1 MYPIFLGLAL
11 AAGVFTIVVFVHE
24 LGHFLAARLCKV
36 KVEEFGLGLPPR
48 LARVHTDRRGTEW
61 TLNWLP
67 IGGFVR
73 LLGERREGGDA
84 PRPDALWARPIAA
97 QMAVVLAGVFFNFI
111 LAFAVLTGAFMA
123 GVSPLGVNR
132 QFAQV
137 ETALLP
143 TYDQALR
150 EGILVRTP
158 GALLG
163 PIEGSPAAL
172 AGLKGGDLATAVDG
186 KPVATPEEFVA
197 AVGAAKMAVRITVAS
212 SGALRDVTVT
222 LSGGKIGVYVGD
234 DVRAADFRYR
244 MGFFPAA
251 RLAASETWAQSKLL
265 VFVLGDLVR
274 KGVSGNAE
282 ERHEAAQAVS
292 GPVAIGDFFVQYAK
306 VSTFDW
312 AAVVAIA
319 ALISLNLGVFNLL
332 PLPALDGG
340 RFAFLC
346 VASVGRLFGR
356 DWVGG
361 RVERAVHGTGFVF
374 LLALAAA
381 VTYKD
386 VASIFMR

>member
-1 MYPIFLGLAL
+1 MYPIVLGLAL
-11 AAGVFTIVVFVHE
+11 AAGIFTAVVFVHE

-73 LLGERREGGDA
+73 LLGERREDGAA
-84 PRPDALWARPIAA
+84 PREGALWSRPIPA
-97 QMAVVLAGVFFNFI
+97 QMAVVLAGVAFNFI
-111 LAFAVLTGAFMA
+111 LAFAALTGVFMA

-132 QFAQV
+132 QFAPV

-143 TYDQALR
+143 TYEQALR

-158 GALLG
+158 GALVDPL
-163 PIEGSPAAL
+163 PGSPAQR
-172 AGLKGGDLATAVDG
+172 AGLRRGDLAVAVDG
-186 KPVATPEEFVA
+186 RPVATPEEFVA
-197 AVGAAKMAVRITVAS
+197 AVGKAGKTVRISASS
-212 SGALRDVTVT
+212 SGAVRDFTVT
-222 LSGGKIGVYVGD
+222 LSGGKIGAYVGE
-234 DVRAADFRYR
+234 DVRSADFTYR
-244 MGFFPAA
+244 LGFLPAV
-251 RLAASETWAQSKLL
+251 RLAASETYAQSKLL
-265 VFVLGDLVR
+265 VLVVGDLVR
-274 KGVSGNAE
+274 KGVSGTSA

-306 VSTFDW
+306 VGTFDW
-312 AAVVAIA
+312 AAVAAIA

-361 RVERAVHGTGFVF
+361 RAERLVHGAGFVF

-386 VASIFMR
+386 VAAIFNR